1 MLVFQMIEVALVNS
15 YILAQKCN
23 QKYTKLEFRRDLILQ
38 LATTEIGLFREKN
51 CKLQRCTKGLNCIS
65 V

>member
-1 MLVFQMIEVALVNS
+1 MIEVALVNS

-23 QKYTKLEFRRDLILQ
+23 QKKKYTKLEFRRDLILQ